1 MAWHSWR
8 LVRGFKEMAQHKKTK
23 QKTVTYIKTVIGQG
37 KELRTGQD
45 KQVRR
50 NGRLCCMRTHT
61 RTYVLCMH
69 EIETLLATYYVAMI

>member
-50 NGRLCCMRTHT
+50 NGRLCCMRTHM